1 MSIEVTDPFW
11 ATVRERRPDVDI
23 IILPPVKPLDPQ
35 PEASQEEI
43 ATSARIVEAT
53 VAAIAARLSGSLIDG
68 PAWEPYGDDLARRR
82 AQITAQ
88 TTEGASIL
96 ASLDQEFRD
105 AKWHSRLAVKAYHRW
120 TASQPH
126 AEIVATW
133 SERHNGLTITVSGR
147 LLKADPET
155 VEAAE

>member
-1 MSIEVTDPFW
+1 MGIEMTDPFW

-23 IILPPVKPLDPQ
+23 IILPPVEPADGQ
-35 PEASQEEI
+35 PAASREEL
-43 ATSARIVEAT
+43 ARSARVVEAT
-53 VAAIAARLSGSLIDG
+53 VVALAARLSGAVIDG
-68 PAWEPYGDDLARRR
+68 PAWESYGEDLVRRR

-88 TTEGASIL
+88 TTEGGSIL
-96 ASLDQEFRD
+96 AGFDQEFRD
-105 AKWHSRLAVKAYHRW
+105 AKWQARLAVKAYHRW

-133 SERHNGLTITVSGR
+133 SERHNGLTITVLGR

-155 VEAAE
+155 LEAME